1 MIQEQTKQDTIAQVL
16 LDDVLKEKEKDFMSN
31 VFPTFSYEE
40 KVAFIEKQKIIDYYN
55 YNPVVAYI
63 ICFIFLPLFSAFFL
77 MISEGPE
84 AIIYPF
90 LFLPLV
96 FLSRTKTFKK
106 IIFNSW
112 LSKQSN
118 LSFLKNKMF
127 KESIVSKDVIKV
139 FVKTYGEQ
147 KMIEALVEKD
157 HLTYADLQYLISKEE
172 KNVKR
177 KDKTVRVAE
186 AIRCL

>member
-16 LDDVLKEKEKDFMSN
+16 LDDVLKEKEKGFMSN

-55 YNPVVAYI
+55 HNPVVAYI
-63 ICFIFLPLFSAFFL
+63 LFFIFLPFVGLVYS
-77 MISEGPE
+77 IINNTPE
-84 AIIYPF
+84 AMIYPS
-90 LFLPLV
+90 LLLPLV

-106 IIFNSW
+106 FIFNSW